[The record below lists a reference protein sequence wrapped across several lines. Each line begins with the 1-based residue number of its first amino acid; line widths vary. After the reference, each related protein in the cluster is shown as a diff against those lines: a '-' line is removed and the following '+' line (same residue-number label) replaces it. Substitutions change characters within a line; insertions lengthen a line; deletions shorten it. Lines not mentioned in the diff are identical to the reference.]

1 MTYEPSIRWRNY
13 KPRKRTFSR
22 YAKARSQIEKKGEK
36 VLRVTAGDPV
46 VWGFDNHEMNE
57 YIIKA
62 VKDGWNGY
70 VSPGWLGKVKEN
82 IVDFEKRMRDCHY
95 SPDNVLVSPGCA
107 NALFSIH
114 YAILNS
120 GDEVI
125 APDPSHYLGAPTN
138 YWPCFGAKAV
148 ACPSNQESGWI
159 PDIDDMRSRISDN
172 TKAIFLNNPNNP
184 TGANY
189 DEKFLKDVVNLA
201 GEHDLLLIGD
211 EIYGLIVF
219 DGKKA
224 VSLGAV
230 AEDVPAIV
238 MNGLSKYFIA
248 PGWRFGYVC
257 LHDPEEKATDLMN
270 TVLSSFT
277 AYGHST
283 RSIASPVLVAVTE
296 AFANTPMKASI
307 NLIEEL
313 EKRRD
318 YIVKRIEELEGLSVF
333 KPEATLYAF
342 PKIDL
347 VPSKW
352 SSDEEFLID
361 LLKEQKLFFNDG
373 ASYGESGLGH
383 FRTLLMPNLE
393 IQEDIWNR
401 IESFLNKN
409 I

>member
-1 MTYEPSIRWRNY
+1 MSYKPSIRWSNY
-13 KPRKRTFSR
+13 QPRKRTTSE
-22 YAKARSQIEKKGEK
+22 YTKARSQIEKKGEK

-46 VWGFDNHEMNE
+46 VWGFNNNEMNK

-62 VKDGWNGY
+62 VKEGWNGY
-70 VSPGWLGKVKEN
+70 VSPRSLGRVKEN
-82 IVDFEKRMRDCHY
+82 IIDFEKRMRDCHY
-95 SPDNVLVSPGCA
+95 HPDKVLVSPGCA

-114 YAILNS
+114 YAILDSN
-120 GDEVI
+120 DEVI

-148 ACPSNQESGWI
+148 PCPSNQESGWV
-159 PDIDDMRSRISDN
+159 PNIDEMRTKISDN

-184 TGANY
+184 TGAIY
-189 DEKFLKDVVNLA
+189 DERFLKKVVNLA

-219 DGKKA
+219 DSKKA
-224 VSLGAV
+224 ASLGAV
-230 AEDVPAIV
+230 AKDVPAIV

-257 LHDPEEKATDLMN
+257 LHDPEEKATDLMDAVVN
-270 TVLSSFT
+270 SFN

-283 RSIASPVLVAVTE
+283 RGIASPVLVAVTE
-296 AFANTPMKASI
+296 AYANAPMKASI
-307 NLIEEL
+307 NLIEKL
-313 EKRRD
+313 EERRD
-318 YIVKRIEELEGLSVF
+318 YIVKRIGEIEGLSVHR
-333 KPEATLYAF
+333 PEATLYAF
-342 PKIDL
+342 PKIEL

-352 SSDEEFLID
+352 SSDRKFLID

-373 ASYGESGLGH
+373 ASYGESGFGH

-409 I
+409 S